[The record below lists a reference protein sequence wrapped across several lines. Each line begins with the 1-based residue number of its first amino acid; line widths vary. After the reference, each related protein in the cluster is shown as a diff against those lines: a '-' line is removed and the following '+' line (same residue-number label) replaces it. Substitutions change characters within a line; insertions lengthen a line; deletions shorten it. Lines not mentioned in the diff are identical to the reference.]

1 MIQGLGVLAS
11 DGFRTSELLHNP
23 QSPCAQYLGTWGFGN
38 WNSSTG
44 FGLSM

>member
-23 QSPCAQYLGTWGFGN
+23 QGPCTQHLGSWGFGN
-38 WNSSTG
+38 CNSSTG
-44 FGLSM
+44 FGVSI